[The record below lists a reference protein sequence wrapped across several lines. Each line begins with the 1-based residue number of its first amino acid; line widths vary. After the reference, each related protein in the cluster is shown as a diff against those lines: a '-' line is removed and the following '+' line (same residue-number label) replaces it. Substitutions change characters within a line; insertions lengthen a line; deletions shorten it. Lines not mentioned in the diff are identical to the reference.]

1 MGSCRRRGPES
12 PASSPSRPRRSGPRR
27 GRENRHRRGGW
38 RFGEPIVGPGWRVG
52 AVGGQ
57 RGVLFDSNQWKS
69 FLAERLRTPVGDT
82 GAITF
87 HAGQHEMLIDH
98 LTSESPI
105 TVEARGR
112 VVDEW
117 RLSPGRENHYLD
129 ATVMNAEIRIHGRA
143 CHSAFPEQVE
153 NAIYPAGRVILA
165 IEELARELL
174 RRRERGSSTN
184 RRSRRPAC
192 RASSSGQAR
201 SPRPTRPTN
210 GSTSTKS
217 IRRRT
222 SSAAWSGRRQ
232 SRPLP
237 PEADLNRHRTGSGA
251 AEGASRWPSRTRSK
265 CSSRF
270 RRPPR
275 LRPRIRLR
283 SKRSTW
289 KRSTWKRSTGLR
301 ASGARARG

>member
-1 MGSCRRRGPES
+1 
-12 PASSPSRPRRSGPRR
+12 
-27 GRENRHRRGGW
+27 
-38 RFGEPIVGPGWRVG
+38 
-52 AVGGQ
+52 VGGQ

-153 NAIYPAGRVILA
+153 NAIHPAGRVILA

-184 RRSRRPAC
+184 RRSWRPAC
-192 RASSSGQAR
+192 RRRLRAGLDRPGPHGRRMDRPRRSRSGGHHPLRRGLVDVRVDRFLRKRISTVIAPARGRQKVPRGGPRGLGPNARHASADPLAFAQ
-201 SPRPTRPTN
+201 
-210 GSTSTKS
+210 GS
-217 IRRRT
+217 
-222 SSAAWSGRRQ
+222 ASGR
-232 SRPLP
+232 
-237 PEADLNRHRTGSGA
+237 
-251 AEGASRWPSRTRSK
+251 
-265 CSSRF
+265 C
-270 RRPPR
+270 
-275 LRPRIRLR
+275 
-283 SKRSTW
+283 
-289 KRSTWKRSTGLR
+289 GLLK
-301 ASGARARG
+301 AV